1 MNYVT
6 SLATGVLSRLAQEF
20 QSTQLS
26 LIHERRA
33 RRRTLDT
40 GAWIL
45 SKLWPLPDARSAAI
59 KQAVGSAEIMR

>member
-26 LIHERRA
+26 LIHKRRA
-33 RRRTLDT
+33 RRRTLYT

-45 SKLWPLPDARSAAI
+45 SNLWPLPDALSAAI
-59 KQAVGSAEIMR
+59 KQAVASAEIMR